1 MDDKDC
7 YILDNN
13 GYVVISTRVHETG
26 RFFGEV
32 NGAIMKRLLEEN
44 VYKRVIVYDY
54 QAVCFK
60 SKNDNNAS
68 SMLLSVR
75 RASTLDRN

>member
-44 VYKRVIVYDY
+44 VYRRVVVYDY
-54 QAVCFK
+54 QGC
-60 SKNDNNAS
+60 AS
-68 SMLLSVR
+68 SPRPRTIPMPLACCFR
-75 RASTLDRN
+75 

>member
-44 VYKRVIVYDY
+44 VYRRVVVYDY
-54 QAVCFK
+54 QGVCFE
-60 SKNDNNAS
+60 SKTKNNPNAS
-68 SMLLSVR
+68 SMLLSVG
-75 RASTLDRN
+75 

>member
-13 GYVVISTRVHETG
+13 GYVIISTRVHETG

-44 VYKRVIVYDY
+44 VYRQVTVYDY
-54 QAVCFK
+54 QAVCFE

-68 SMLLSVR
+68 SMLLSVGMVWR
-75 RASTLDRN
+75 FK